1 MIIKLNKWMSIP
13 LKKLEPNIDNHFEDL
28 INQASNSSNTILE
41 LGGVSRPVLLKNE
54 SYRYVGIDIDDEF
67 IYDNY
72 YNEFYC
78 QSVEDP
84 LPEKG
89 DLIFSKY
96 LMEHVKDVKTS
107 YKNQLLALNHGGRMI
122 HLYPLGYHPF
132 SLLNKLVGNKLARKI
147 IPLIRKGSEGVTGY
161 PAFYSLGNAYSLERF
176 FKNQKGIKVEFIY
189 HYGAVDYFSFFF
201 PLALL
206 ISLFN
211 HTAKILK
218 AKLFASNVLIVI
230 RKED

>member
-1 MIIKLNKWMSIP
+1 MIIKFTKWLSKPI
-13 LKKLEPNIDNHFEDL
+13 KNLEPNIDNHFEDL
-28 INQASNSSNTILE
+28 INQASNSSKTILE
-41 LGGVSRPVLLKNE
+41 LGGVSRPVLQKNE

-67 IYDNY
+67 IHDKYYDG
-72 YNEFYC
+72 FYC
-78 QSVEDP
+78 QSVEDL

-107 YKNQLLALNHGGRMI
+107 YKNQLLALNRGGRMI

-176 FKNQKGIKVEFIY
+176 FKKQKGIKVEFKY

-201 PLALL
+201 PLALI

-211 HTAKILK
+211 HIAKILG
-218 AKLFASNVLIVI
+218 AKIFASNVLLVI
-230 RKED
+230 QKED

>member
-1 MIIKLNKWMSIP
+1 MIIKFNKWLSKP
-13 LKKLEPNIDNHFEDL
+13 LRNLEPNIDNHFEDL
-28 INQASNSSNTILE
+28 INQASTNSKTILE
-41 LGGVSRPVLLKNE
+41 LGGVSRPVLQKNE

-67 IYDNY
+67 IHYKYYDG
-72 YNEFYC
+72 FYC
-78 QSVEDP
+78 RSVEDP

-107 YKNQLLALNHGGRMI
+107 YKNQLLGLNHGGRMI

-161 PAFYSLGNAYSLERF
+161 PAYYSLGNAYSLERF
-176 FKNQKGIKVEFIY
+176 FKKQKGIKVEFKY
-189 HYGAVDYFSFFF
+189 HYGAVDYFTFFF
-201 PLALL
+201 PLALI

-211 HTAKILK
+211 HIVKILGAKI
-218 AKLFASNVLIVI
+218 FASNVLLVI
-230 RKED
+230 QKED

>member
-1 MIIKLNKWMSIP
+1 MIIKFNKWLSKP
-13 LKKLEPNIDNHFEDL
+13 LRNLELNIDNHFEDL

-41 LGGVSRPVLLKNE
+41 LGGVSRPVLQKNE

-78 QSVEDP
+78 QSVEGP

-96 LMEHVKDVKTS
+96 LMEHVEDVKTS
-107 YKNQLLALNHGGRMI
+107 YENQLLALNYGGRMI

-132 SLLNKLVGNKLARKI
+132 SLLNKLFGNKLARKI

-176 FKNQKGIKVEFIY
+176 FKNQKGIKVEFKY

-211 HTAKILK
+211 QIAKTLRV
-218 AKLFASNVLIVI
+218 KLFASNVLIVI
-230 RKED
+230 IKED